1 MRVSEL
7 SAVLG
12 KSVVRTSKIWGM
24 LGAVH
29 ILEPKNGSGM
39 QTLDPIFES
48 GVRCEGNQLS
58 WITFGVSTQYMVSN
72 EIYLDAM
79 VVDG

>member
-7 SAVLG
+7 SAVLD
-12 KSVVRTSKIWGM
+12 KSVVETSKIKGM

-29 ILEPKNGSGM
+29 ILEPKNGSGA
-39 QTLDPIFES
+39 QTLDPILES
-48 GVRCEGNQLS
+48 GVRCEDNQLS
-58 WITFGVSTQYMVSN
+58 WIAFGVSTQYMVSN
-72 EIYLDAM
+72 EAFLDAM